1 MLFQTC
7 IGIFMARACDV
18 SLGTLRTVYTVKGK
32 TMIAATIAFVEVFIW
47 FMVAR
52 EALNTP
58 LESIWIPICYSAGYA
73 TGTMIGT
80 FISNKFVNGLIC
92 VQVITQKNNHRLI
105 DAIREKGYGV
115 SVVALKNDYDAVKK
129 EMLFIEINK
138 KSLKSLTELIK
149 ENDASAFVMINETK
163 IVQNGLIK

>member
-7 IGIFMARACDV
+7 LGIFMARACDV

-32 TMIAATIAFVEVFIW
+32 TKVAAAIAFIEVFIW
-47 FMVAR
+47 YMVAR

-58 LESIWIPICYSAGYA
+58 FDSWWIPISYSAGYA
-73 TGTMIGT
+73 AGTMIGT
-80 FISNKFVNGLIC
+80 FISNNFVNGLIC
-92 VQVITQKNNHRLI
+92 VQVITQKNNNILI
-105 DAIREKGYGV
+105 DAIRERGYGI
-115 SVVALKNDYDAVKK
+115 SVVALKNDYDSVKK

-138 KSLKSLTELIK
+138 KSLKDLTNLIK
-149 ENDASAFVMINETK
+149 EKDASAFIMVNETK